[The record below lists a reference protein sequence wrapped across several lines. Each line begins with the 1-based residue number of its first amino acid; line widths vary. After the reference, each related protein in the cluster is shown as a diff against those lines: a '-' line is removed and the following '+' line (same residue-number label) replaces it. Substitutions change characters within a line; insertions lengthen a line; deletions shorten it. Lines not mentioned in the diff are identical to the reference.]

1 MRGLF
6 FLVFIVTT
14 SFCLNAQTVD
24 RTNFRAGINAGLVVG
39 DFSETYSFVL
49 GLDIYHHWGVS
60 KEFDLGIAT
69 GFSNAFG
76 ETQEISE
83 VGTSDENKFANL
95 QFLPVA
101 GSVRIY
107 PTSGFKIGSDVGY
120 ALGINK
126 GNDGG
131 FYYRPSIGIDMN
143 GGSKEFNISYFAVNG
158 EAATYSAVL
167 AGFLILF

>member
-1 MRGLF
+1 MRALIV
-6 FLVFIVTT
+6 LLFIVST
-14 SFCLNAQTVD
+14 SLSLKAQAVD
-24 RTNFRAGINAGLVVG
+24 RTNFRAGINGGLVIG
-39 DFSETYSFVL
+39 DFSEAYSFVL

-60 KEFDLGIAT
+60 KEIDLGIAT

-76 ETQEISE
+76 ETQEVSGGGVSI
-83 VGTSDENKFANL
+83 ENKFANV

-107 PTSGFKIGSDVGY
+107 PASGFKIGGDVGY
-120 ALGINK
+120 ALGINS

-143 GGSKEFNISYFAVNG
+143 GGSKEFNISYFAVSG
-158 EAATYSAVL
+158 DTATYSSVL